1 MSTFLNKTSAADYN
15 LPKMTG
21 SKIMVSNKKNQP
33 SWNLHSKTKISWFP
47 GRDIE
52 FKGKNSP
59 PPTNYSPKEDK
70 DFPNLQFSVG
80 R

>member
-1 MSTFLNKTSAADYN
+1 M
-15 LPKMTG
+15 
-21 SKIMVSNKKNQP
+21 
-33 SWNLHSKTKISWFP
+33 HSKTKISWFP

-59 PPTNYSPKEDK
+59 SPTNYSPKEDK
-70 DFPNLQFSVG
+70 DFPNLHFSVG

>member
-1 MSTFLNKTSAADYN
+1 M
-15 LPKMTG
+15 
-21 SKIMVSNKKNQP
+21 
-33 SWNLHSKTKISWFP
+33 HSKTKISWFP

-70 DFPNLQFSVG
+70 DFPNLHFSVG
-80 R
+80 K

>member
-1 MSTFLNKTSAADYN
+1 M
-15 LPKMTG
+15 
-21 SKIMVSNKKNQP
+21 
-33 SWNLHSKTKISWFP
+33 HSKTKISWFP

-70 DFPNLQFSVG
+70 DFPNLHFSVG
-80 R
+80 RQSRFMVPSSVLKV

>member
-1 MSTFLNKTSAADYN
+1 VTFQ
-15 LPKMTG
+15 
-21 SKIMVSNKKNQP
+21 IQP
-33 SWNLHSKTKISWFP
+33 ANPAFVTDLKYSKTKISWFP

-70 DFPNLQFSVG
+70 DFPNLHFSVG